1 MRTVD
6 KGLLGFI
13 WSMAGVYAVMCEQV
27 VSKNKHV
34 PCNIYLSPRDV
45 FGLISILS
53 IIVLPTLLGPVTT
66 FIIHLALSLSTKRS
80 TLLKYTT
87 IF

>member
-13 WSMAGVYAVMCEQV
+13 WSMAMVYAVMCEQV
-27 VSKNKHV
+27 VSKNKYI
-34 PCNIYLSPRDV
+34 PCNIYMSPSNV

-53 IIVLPTLLGPVTT
+53 IIVLPTFVGPVTT
-66 FIIHLALSLSTKRS
+66 FIIHLALSWSTQRS
-80 TLLKYTT
+80 TLLKCTT
-87 IF
+87 VF